1 MPNAELAAY
10 IAAQRAA
17 GLTDDVIR
25 QAVLTAG
32 WSEDLVS
39 EAFAPIPPA
48 VSTITSAQDTSAA
61 PLLHSEKT
69 LIESES
75 VPLARKVAAGLT
87 WLTAVVFS
95 FHALIST
102 VALYIIAT
110 ALKNG
115 GMTLSL
121 LSSTTMLTQ
130 QPFILAAFA
139 TMLFWLGRGMWV
151 GIRKL
156 AILLLLVLVLAIA
169 AWVGMQTVLAAEFA
183 RVTGSLTTVG
193 QFAPGSFVGI
203 WRALLSPAVLASVVT
218 ALATVIAFPLTTD
231 ERQALSLKAK
241 LLLGAITAVVFG
253 TAVAVTLLITVWSV
267 DRDYGLKNLQPTLNY
282 TVHSL
287 TRDSAFV
294 METIWQLAK
303 TQTNEPSPAVQ
314 ATAFPKVD
322 TTASPS
328 AQRSIV
334 IRQYPKT
341 PDVSP
346 AMALNFDPQ
355 GQVMNPKQVPLKSG
369 TMAVVNEKQFGQ
381 GKITTLAFEAPDG
394 VLVRL
399 TSIRAQLPEIIQLAD
414 ELNQVPTQK

>member
-17 GLTDDVIR
+17 GLTDDVIL

-32 WSEDLVS
+32 WSEDLVA
-39 EAFAPIPPA
+39 EAFATPIAKPESDTHI
-48 VSTITSAQDTSAA
+48 STA
-61 PLLHSEKT
+61 PLLHAEKT
-69 LIESES
+69 STESEPIP
-75 VPLARKVAAGLT
+75 VIRKVAAGLT
-87 WLTAVVFS
+87 WLTALIFS
-95 FHALIST
+95 SHALIST
-102 VALYIIAT
+102 VALYIIAN
-110 ALKNG
+110 ALRNG

-139 TMLFWLGRGMWV
+139 TMLFWLGRGIWV
-151 GIRKL
+151 GVRKL
-156 AILLLLVLVLAIA
+156 AILLLLVLVLAIV
-169 AWVGMQTVLAAEFA
+169 AWVGMQTVLATEFA

-193 QFAPGSFVGI
+193 QFAPGSFAGI

-218 ALATVIAFPLTTD
+218 LLATVIAFPLTSD
-231 ERQALSLKAK
+231 ERQALSMKAK
-241 LLLGAITAVVFG
+241 LILGTLTAVVFG
-253 TAVAVTLLITVWSV
+253 TALAITLLVTVWSV

-287 TRDSAFV
+287 SHDSAFV
-294 METIWQLAK
+294 METTWQLAK

-314 ATAFPKVD
+314 ASAFPKID
-322 TTASPS
+322 TSASPS

-346 AMALNFDPQ
+346 ALALNFDPQ

-399 TSIRAQLPEIIQLAD
+399 TSIKAQLPEIIQLAD
-414 ELNQVPTQK
+414 ELNQTPSQK